1 MAVWV
6 PAGLTGQQILQG
18 DGSGG
23 VVRGL
28 VLPAVAA
35 AGGPVVLGSPQGA
48 LEKAGSEMLAAEPGD
63 WPSRNV

>member
-6 PAGLTGQQILQG
+6 PAVVVACPRTGLTGQQILQG

-23 VVRGL
+23 VGREL

-35 AGGPVVLGSPQGA
+35 AGGPRGA
-48 LEKAGSEMLAAEPGD
+48 G
-63 WPSRNV
+63 